1 MKCSEIVNYVME
13 QRALRK
19 RAQAEP
25 PTAVNVGGKAVP
37 NRPIKKNSKPIKGPV
52 LMTFSLPAKK
62 ILLDQDIDLE
72 QRPNR

>member
-25 PTAVNVGGKAVP
+25 PTAVNVGSKAVP
-37 NRPIKKNSKPIKGPV
+37 NHPLKKRRKPISVPV

-62 ILLDQDIDLE
+62 ILLDQDVDL
-72 QRPNR
+72 QQKLNK

>member
-37 NRPIKKNSKPIKGPV
+37 NRPLKKRRKPINGPV
-52 LMTFSLPAKK
+52 LMTFSLPPKQ
-62 ILLDQDIDLE
+62 ILLDTE
-72 QRPNR
+72 